1 MDLTKIFSGMD
12 KGPEAIQ
19 TNFEK
24 LGAMTNLTKIP
35 DSQWVTNGVTIDKS
49 WFFRG
54 ISIMK
59 LGDNA
64 LAIVNMQF
72 TTTAQLNVGWNT
84 IVSFPASYTTAYLGS
99 GPSLPL
105 TFNTS
110 ASDKVGDVG
119 IDRGKGYVNIYV
131 GNTIPSGT
139 TINVKGVILMSKD
152 TPLLN

>member
-19 TNFEK
+19 ANFEK

-35 DSQWVTNGVTIDKS
+35 DSQWVTNGVTIDKN
-49 WFFRG
+49 WHFRG

-72 TTTAQLNVGWNT
+72 TTTAQLNTGWNA
-84 IVSFPASYTTAYLGS
+84 IVSFPASYTNGYLGS
-99 GPSLPL
+99 GPSIPL

-110 ASDKVGDVG
+110 NSNVGDVG
-119 IDRGKGYVNIYV
+119 IDRGKGQANIYV

-139 TINVKGVILMSKD
+139 TINLRGIILLSKD